1 MMKTDAINDSM
12 EKAVKS
18 FDTIKKALKG
28 LMEIAKISAPTEDDL
43 YFKLTLDNI
52 VVLYGNIIDL
62 ITNDSGI
69 KQLKKKLHDLEI
81 SKKAPL
87 KFLESND

>member
-1 MMKTDAINDSM
+1 MMKQDAINDST

-28 LMEIAKISAPTEDDL
+28 LIEIARISAPTENDL

-52 VVLYGNIIDL
+52 VVLYGSIIDL
-62 ITNDSGI
+62 ITNDIGI
-69 KQLKKKLHDLEI
+69 KQLRKKLQASEI
-81 SKKAPL
+81 SKETPL
-87 KFLESND
+87 KFLQSNE

>member
-1 MMKTDAINDSM
+1 MMKTDVINDSR
-12 EKAVKS
+12 EKAEKS
-18 FDTIKKALKG
+18 FDNIIKALKG
-28 LMEIAKISAPTEDDL
+28 LMEIARISAPTENDL

-81 SKKAPL
+81 SKKTPL

>member
-1 MMKTDAINDSM
+1 MMKTDAISDST

-18 FDTIKKALKG
+18 FDNIEKTLKG
-28 LMEIAKISAPTEDDL
+28 LMEIARISAPTENDL

-52 VVLYGNIIDL
+52 IVLYGNIIDL

-69 KQLKKKLHDLEI
+69 KQLKKKFHDLEI
-81 SKKAPL
+81 SKKTPL

>member
-1 MMKTDAINDSM
+1 MMKPDIINDST

-28 LMEIAKISAPTEDDL
+28 LMEIARISAPTENDL

-62 ITNDSGI
+62 ITNDIGI
-69 KQLKKKLHDLEI
+69 KQLKKKLQKSEI
-81 SKKAPL
+81 SKKTPL
-87 KFLESND
+87 KFLQSNE

>member
-1 MMKTDAINDSM
+1 MMKPDIINDST

-18 FDTIKKALKG
+18 FDNIKEALKG
-28 LMEIAKISAPTEDDL
+28 LLEIARISAPTENDL

-62 ITNDSGI
+62 ITNDIGI
-69 KQLKKKLHDLEI
+69 KQLKKKLQASKI
-81 SKKAPL
+81 SKKTPL
-87 KFLESND
+87 KFLQSNE